1 MYSWIRTE
9 REARGLSQA
18 KLSQLTGLTQVKLS
32 AWEHK
37 KSAPSESEERKIR
50 AALAKFDALNS
61 VERKQLL
68 NGKIK
73 WSRDYETQRVGT
85 TARRD
90 ITAEQV
96 AEFAA
101 RANHSRTGSQKF
113 NPARMATT
121 PLRAV
126 ALFAGCGGMALGFQE
141 SGIEVVGHVELNDA
155 ARGVFEY
162 NFVRSQRIGSDITKV
177 SNATLREFA
186 REVGDVEVIFGGPPC
201 QGFSL
206 TGKRDV
212 YDPRNQLYK
221 EFARFVQLLKP
232 RFFVLENVRL
242 LTSMKTPDGSLLIDD
257 LVQTFESLGYSVRYQ
272 VLNAM
277 DFGVPQ
283 CRDRLF
289 VVGVLRDGKK
299 NNVFD
304 FPRASHGTSYER
316 LDMFRGSNIQ
326 PFRTLRDAVGD
337 LERLESGEAS
347 ESDPLHFAVAHPSH
361 VIAMLKDVPEGCS
374 AHENPNP
381 ALRPK
386 SGYNTTYKRLRWDE
400 PSSTISTTFGMI
412 SGSRNVHPRETRS
425 LTIREALRCQSFPD
439 DFVVFGSLGD
449 IRTMIGNAVPPG
461 LGAALAG
468 AARMIIEDGVPS
480 RGKLAKIS
488 GL

>member
-9 REARGLSQA
+9 REARDLSQS
-18 KLSQLTGLTQVKLS
+18 KLSQLTGLPQVKLS

-37 KSAPSESEERKIR
+37 KTSPSASDEQHVR
-50 AALAKFDALNS
+50 AALAKFDALGS
-61 VERKQLL
+61 AERMQLL
-68 NGKIK
+68 NGKTK
-73 WSRDYETQRVGT
+73 WSRDYDSQRVGT
-85 TARRD
+85 TARREL
-90 ITAEQV
+90 TAEQV
-96 AEFAA
+96 SLFAS
-101 RANHSRTGSQKF
+101 RANHARSGSQKY
-113 NPARMATT
+113 NPARSSGDE
-121 PLRAV
+121 LRAV

-141 SGIEVVGHVELNDA
+141 GGFEVVGHVELNDA
-155 ARGVFEY
+155 ARAVFEH
-162 NFVRSQRIGSDITKV
+162 NFVRSERIGTDISAVSDDALRCFAKKV
-177 SNATLREFA
+177 GEI
-186 REVGDVEVIFGGPPC
+186 DVICGGPPC

-221 EFARFVQLLKP
+221 EFARFVRFLKP

-257 LVQTFESLGYSVRYQ
+257 LVPTFEALGYSVRYQ

-277 DFGVPQ
+277 NFGVPQ
-283 CRDRLF
+283 CRERLF
-289 VVGVLRDGKK
+289 VVGERHDNSKASG
-299 NNVFD
+299 FD
-304 FPRASHGTSYER
+304 FPRASHGER
-316 LDMFRGSNIQ
+316 EAGLDMFLGSIQ
-326 PFRTLRDAVGD
+326 AVRTLRDAVGS
-337 LERLESGEAS
+337 LERLESGES
-347 ESDPLHFAVAHPSH
+347 SKVDPLHFAVAHPSH
-361 VIAMLKDVPEGCS
+361 VIAMLKDVPEGSS

-412 SGSRNVHPRETRS
+412 SGSRNVHPQDTRS

-461 LGAALAG
+461 LGAAIAG
-468 AARMIIEDGVPS
+468 AVLTMGKRAAPS
-480 RGKLAKIS
+480 VRKMVKVSRL
-488 GL
+488 